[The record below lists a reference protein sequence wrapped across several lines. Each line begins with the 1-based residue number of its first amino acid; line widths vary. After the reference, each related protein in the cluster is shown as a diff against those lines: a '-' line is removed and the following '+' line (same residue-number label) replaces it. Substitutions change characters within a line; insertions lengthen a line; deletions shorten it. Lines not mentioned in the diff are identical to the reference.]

1 MRCYF
6 LNAGRVEGV
15 EVMPAGLSD
24 HEAIERTKTL
34 LAKRKGP
41 FDSFEVWEG
50 SRFVFRRGLPV
61 ETPQVDNPRVPS
73 PIGADAAQK
82 TR

>member
-6 LNAGRVEGV
+6 LDAGRVDGV
-15 EVMPAGLSD
+15 EVMPGGLSD
-24 HEAIERTKTL
+24 DEAIERAKTL

-50 SRFVFRRGLPV
+50 SRLVLRRALPV
-61 ETPQVDNPRVPS
+61 ETPRADNPRVPS

>member
-15 EVMPAGLSD
+15 EVMPAELSD
-24 HEAIERTKTL
+24 DEAIERAKAL

-50 SRFVFRRGLPV
+50 SRFVFRQASV
-61 ETPQVDNPRVPS
+61 ERPQADNPRVPS
-73 PIGADAAQK
+73 PIGADAAQNI
-82 TR
+82 R

>member
-1 MRCYF
+1 MLF
-6 LNAGRVEGV
+6 SESGRLAGV

-24 HEAIERTKTL
+24 EEAIATANVL

-50 SRFVFRRGLPV
+50 PASSTGSPCLLRRPVPISR
-61 ETPQVDNPRVPS
+61 
-73 PIGADAAQK
+73 GAAAQW
-82 TR
+82 R